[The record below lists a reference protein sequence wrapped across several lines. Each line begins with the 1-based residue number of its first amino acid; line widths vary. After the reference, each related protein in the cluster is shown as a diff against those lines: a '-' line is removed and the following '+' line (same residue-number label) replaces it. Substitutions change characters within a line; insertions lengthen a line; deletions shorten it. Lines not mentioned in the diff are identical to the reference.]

1 MRLYVNGSQVSSL
14 AETGNILT
22 STNALQIGGD
32 SIFGQYFSGL
42 IDDVRVYNQA
52 LTQSQ
57 IQSDMNTPV
66 AEVAPTVTSESPAS
80 GAANVAVST
89 TVTATFNEVVQASTI
104 SLTLKNSSG
113 SSVAGSVSY
122 NSSTNTAT
130 LTPSAALAYNT
141 TYTATVSGAQNNSGV
156 AMSSPFTWSFTT
168 DAAPPTVTSESPAS
182 GATGVAVST
191 KVTATFNEAV
201 QASTISITLKNSSG
215 SSVAAK
221 VTYNS
226 TTHTA
231 TLTPTSSLS
240 YSTKYTATV
249 SGAKDSA
256 GDPMSAPFSW
266 SFTTGKKGATATAS
280 ASPANESVSLVNAT
294 QIPNQPSS
302 QTVQTSLSSVTVNYG
317 STVPAPAVK
326 GDTSAPSAAS
336 ATQRPE
342 QPTRCSFCRRGQLQP
357 DRHPIRQ
364 PPERARPRLFAG
376 EAEEI
381 ARCR

>member
-1 MRLYVNGSQVSSL
+1 MIYKGNDNYYLSATSTYGSVPVIGAQLGSPPSYAEVKGTAALGTNTWTYLAATYDGTTMRLYVNGSQVSSL

-141 TYTATVSGAQNNSGV
+141 TYTATVSGAR
-156 AMSSPFTWSFTT
+156 TT
-168 DAAPPTVTSESPAS
+168 A
-182 GATGVAVST
+182 
-191 KVTATFNEAV
+191 
-201 QASTISITLKNSSG
+201 
-215 SSVAAK
+215 
-221 VTYNS
+221 
-226 TTHTA
+226 
-231 TLTPTSSLS
+231 
-240 YSTKYTATV
+240 
-249 SGAKDSA
+249 
-256 GDPMSAPFSW
+256 
-266 SFTTGKKGATATAS
+266 
-280 ASPANESVSLVNAT
+280 ASPCPPRSPGRS
-294 QIPNQPSS
+294 
-302 QTVQTSLSSVTVNYG
+302 
-317 STVPAPAVK
+317 
-326 GDTSAPSAAS
+326 
-336 ATQRPE
+336 RPM
-342 QPTRCSFCRRGQLQP
+342 PHRRQ
-357 DRHPIRQ
+357 
-364 PPERARPRLFAG
+364 
-376 EAEEI
+376 
-381 ARCR
+381 